1 MTVFESKEN
10 IRRPVEEVYAFLA
23 DFNNHEQLMPEMI
36 SDWRSNADEASF
48 SIQNMAK
55 LALKISNR
63 IANTSVIIVP
73 GSQVP
78 FHVEMRWL
86 VADMGDNTT
95 EVVLTVSAELNMM
108 MKMMASGPLKKLTEH
123 EVAALKKALS

>member
-10 IRRPVEEVYAFLA
+10 IKRTVEDVYAFLA

-36 SDWRSNADEASF
+36 SDWRSTADEASF

-55 LALKISNR
+55 LSLKISNR
-63 IANTSVIIVP
+63 ISNTSVIIVP

-78 FHVEMRWL
+78 FHIEMRWL

-95 EVVLTVSAELNMM
+95 EAVLTVSAELNMM

-123 EVAALKKALS
+123 QVTALKQALA

>member
-1 MTVFESKEN
+1 MTVFESKESIN
-10 IRRPVEEVYAFLA
+10 KPVDEVYTFLA

-36 SDWRSNADEASF
+36 SEWRSNTDEASF

-86 VADMGDNTT
+86 VADLGDNTT

-123 EVAALKKALS
+123 EVTALKKALS

>member
-10 IRRPVEEVYAFLA
+10 IKRTVEDVYAFLA

-36 SDWRSNADEASF
+36 SEWRSTADEASF

-55 LALKISNR
+55 LSLKISNR
-63 IANTSVIIVP
+63 ISNTSVIIVP

-78 FHVEMRWL
+78 FHIEMRWL
-86 VADMGDNTT
+86 VAEMGDNTT
-95 EVVLTVSAELNMM
+95 EAVLTVSAELNMM

-123 EVAALKKALS
+123 QVTALKQALA

>member
-36 SDWRSNADEASF
+36 SDWHSNADEASF

>member
-123 EVAALKKALS
+123 EVATLKKALS

>member
-10 IRRPVEEVYAFLA
+10 INRPVEEVYTFLA
-23 DFNNHEQLMPEMI
+23 DFNNHEQLMPEII
-36 SDWRSNADEASF
+36 SDWRSSVDEASF

-55 LALKISNR
+55 LSLQISNR
-63 IANTSVIIVP
+63 ISNTSVIIVP

-95 EVVLTVSAELNMM
+95 EAVLTVSAELNMM
-108 MKMMASGPLKKLTEH
+108 MKVMASGPLKKLTEH
-123 EVAALKKALS
+123 QVSALSKALS